1 MINASLTQK
10 NDFKPQDN
18 PMILDI
24 EHIAKSRLSPIANRI
39 DQDGY
44 YPIDIMAD
52 LGKAGAFAQHLDFN
66 DNGSERSRLLI
77 SAQKVNASGK
87 LRS

>member
-24 EHIAKSRLSPIANRI
+24 EHIAKSRSHQLPTA
-39 DQDGY
+39 
-44 YPIDIMAD
+44 
-52 LGKAGAFAQHLDFN
+52 
-66 DNGSERSRLLI
+66 
-77 SAQKVNASGK
+77 
-87 LRS
+87 